1 MKFKRIFIVFILT
14 IFFMFNTYTFASDS
28 NNNLNISSDAAI
40 LMDYQTSKILY
51 GKNEEKKLYPAS
63 TTKILTAILVIEN
76 CNLSDTATASA
87 NAITSIPSGYSV
99 ADIQVGEVFTI
110 EQLLQALMVHSAND
124 AANVLA
130 EYVSGSIE
138 NFSTLMNK
146 KSSEIGCTNSH
157 FVNPSGKHDDNH
169 YTTAYDLA
177 IIMQYCMKNE
187 TFRNLAGI
195 KSCIIP
201 PTNKS
206 GERTYINTNQLL
218 IKNTEDGSINYYY
231 PYAIA
236 GKTGYTTQ
244 AKNCLVCVS
253 KRNDLELISVV
264 LGGDINP
271 DGLDSR
277 FSDSKALFE
286 FGYQNYSIKKIVEK
300 GSIVKQVEIINGT
313 KDTRILSLVVS
324 DDILSLINSS
334 QDISALSP
342 KIEVI
347 DGLSAPILEGSV
359 VGQISYSINGILYKS
374 DLIASHDVETSNEL
388 SLIFRISLIGLA
400 VLLIL
405 IVYKLVS
412 SKNYT
417 DN

>member
-324 DDILSLINSS
+324 DDILALINSN